1 MAKLGEITTGESAV
15 AFTSSDHPLSDRN
28 YTALHSTFATSS
40 YVLQGATVV
49 LDFASAQAQC
59 DEAGIRQI
67 ASWET
72 PRASQGPMGASGTRA
87 DFT

>member
-40 YVLQGATVV
+40 YMLQGATE
-49 LDFASAQAQC
+49 FCSAQAQWE
-59 DEAGIRQI
+59 EAGIRQI

-72 PRASQGPMGASGTRA
+72 LWASQGPMGASGTRA
-87 DFT
+87 DLT